1 MNIALLN
8 VASALPFSSR
18 SPLPFFFF
26 PGRFA
31 LLEKAAAVFSHVTD
45 SNDTSQLN
53 VLTGNE
59 TLELKTGRE
68 ENKSLGAGNTVSFIK
83 GN

>member
-1 MNIALLN
+1 MNIALLK

-18 SPLPFFFF
+18 SPLPFFF

-59 TLELKTGRE
+59 TLELKTERE